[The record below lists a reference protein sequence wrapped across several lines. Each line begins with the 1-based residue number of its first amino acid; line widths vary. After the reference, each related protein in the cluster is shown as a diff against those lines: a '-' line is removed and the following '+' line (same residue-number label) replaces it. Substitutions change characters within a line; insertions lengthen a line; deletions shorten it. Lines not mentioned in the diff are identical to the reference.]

1 MPNKLKHAKNAKKEI
16 HTKKKKTINKEKQK
30 SKDGAHNNYNNKNN
44 DSENVEM
51 SWESCKMDEAADVV
65 AAVC

>member
-1 MPNKLKHAKNAKKEI
+1 MRKKRST
-16 HTKKKKTINKEKQK
+16 HKKKTINKEKQK